1 MDGYMGGSMDA
12 WMHGWMDGRTDGV
25 DGNLS
30 MTEEKKNSK
39 TYNTNRK
46 THAAK
51 AYHGSP
57 EPKG

>member
-1 MDGYMGGSMDA
+1 MDA